1 MQPRKDISFHKVPVL
16 CRIRHRLMQPW
27 TVTSPCKCRVGIQN
41 MEMEEKT
48 MARKRVTE
56 PQLTSWEQ
64 VDECLK
70 VMSDAENQITVIEAE
85 MNAAIAEAKKEAE
98 EKAARYK
105 ELIKQNEGKIK
116 EYTTIN
122 KEELKGKSRQLT
134 FGTVGFRQS
143 TKLLLPSDTAEVIL
157 KLRENGMV
165 DCINVKETINKDTV
179 KTYPEAEI
187 LKIGG
192 YLQKTDTFWYET
204 DKDSLAEAAQ

>member
-1 MQPRKDISFHKVPVL
+1 
-16 CRIRHRLMQPW
+16 
-27 TVTSPCKCRVGIQN
+27 
-41 MEMEEKT
+41 
-48 MARKRVTE
+48 MARKRVIE

-70 VMSDAENQITVIEAE
+70 VMSDAENQLSVITAD
-85 MNAAIAEAKKEAE
+85 MNAAIAQAKKEAE
-98 EKAARYK
+98 ERAAQYK
-105 ELIKQNEGKIK
+105 DMIKQNEGKIK
-116 EYTTIN
+116 EFTTIR

-157 KLRENGMV
+157 KLRENGMA

-179 KTYPEAEI
+179 KSYPEEEI

-192 YLQKTDTFWYET
+192 YLQRSDTFWYET
-204 DKDSLAEAAQ
+204 DKDSLAAVQ

>member
-1 MQPRKDISFHKVPVL
+1 
-16 CRIRHRLMQPW
+16 
-27 TVTSPCKCRVGIQN
+27 
-41 MEMEEKT
+41 

-56 PQLTSWEQ
+56 PQLRSWEE

-70 VMSDAENQITVIEAE
+70 VMGDAEDRISVIEAE
-85 MNAAIAEAKKEAE
+85 MNVAIAAAKKEAS
-98 EKAARYK
+98 EKAAEYK

-116 EYTTIN
+116 EFTTIN

-143 TKLLLPSDTAEVIL
+143 TKLLLPQDTGEVIVR
-157 KLRENGMV
+157 LRENGMV

-179 KTYPEAEI
+179 KSYPEEEI

-192 YLQKTDTFWYET
+192 YLQRADTFWYET
-204 DKDSLAEAAQ
+204 DKDSLAETVT

>member
-1 MQPRKDISFHKVPVL
+1 
-16 CRIRHRLMQPW
+16 
-27 TVTSPCKCRVGIQN
+27 
-41 MEMEEKT
+41 

-70 VMSDAENQITVIEAE
+70 IMGDAENQITVIEAE
-85 MNAAIAEAKKEAE
+85 MNAAIAAAKKEAE
-98 EKAARYK
+98 EKAAQYK
-105 ELIKQNEGKIK
+105 EMIKQNEGKIK

-157 KLRENGMV
+157 KLRANGMA

-179 KTYPEAEI
+179 KSYPEADI
-187 LKIGG
+187 LNIGG

-204 DKDSLAEAAQ
+204 DKDSLAEAVQ